1 LKCERCGER
10 EAEVLLASLVHMT
23 ERNEAQ
29 TQQLCRVCAN
39 VDPAAWQAGLE
50 HILKSGQALT
60 PEQRS
65 SLEGLAGMLKRLRP
79 DMGNSGDGQSQS

>member
-10 EAEVLLASLVHMT
+10 EAEVLQTDVVRTAEL
-23 ERNEAQ
+23 NEAQ
-29 TQQLCRVCAN
+29 TQHLCPVCAK

-50 HILKSGQALT
+50 QMLKSGQDWT

-65 SLEGLAGMLKRLRP
+65 ALEGLANMLRQLRP
-79 DMGNSGDGQSQS
+79 DAGGSDSQE